1 MNTMNKTK
9 VFLLSVLVSLTIF
22 SSCVDKEFDT
32 PPIND
37 IPVGSIL
44 TVAQLRA
51 LYTGISIKFTGDTSV
66 YATVTMD
73 DKNGNI
79 YKNIYVQDATGSIVL
94 RTLSSGG
101 VYQGDSVRIYLK
113 GTVLSSYNGMLQLD
127 SVDVD
132 KNIIKQKND
141 VVIPPTVVSITDIN
155 SSIQGKLVK
164 LEGVQF
170 NDVELGKT
178 YADKPNLVTV
188 NRTLE
193 DCFGNQIIVRTSGY
207 ASFAGDTVASGNGSL
222 VAIVGE
228 YSGTYQL
235 YLRSKEEILLTGT
248 RCGGNGNF
256 TPIVEEDFSTV
267 TVYSDVNINGWQ
279 TQAIAGS
286 KKWVGKEYTGNKYAE
301 MSAYQS
307 AEASNIGWLIS
318 PAINLTGY
326 SLYRLNFETQFSY
339 WTHDAVT
346 VYIST
351 DFDGTNIATA
361 TWTPIPDAYIATDAD
376 GYNNWI
382 PSGNSNLT
390 TYAGSTVYIGFKYEG
405 SGTGNLT
412 STYRVDNFK
421 VLGSN

>member
-9 VFLLSVLVSLTIF
+9 VFLLAILAGIMVFT
-22 SSCVDKEFDT
+22 SCVKQEFDT
-32 PPIND
+32 PPIKD

-51 LYTGISIKFTGDTSV
+51 LYTGVNVKFVGDSSV

-79 YKNIYVQDATGSIVL
+79 YKNFYIQDGTGSIVV

-113 GTVLSSYNGMLQLD
+113 GTVLSAYNGMLQLD

-132 KNIIKQKND
+132 KNVIKQKND
-141 VVIPPTVVSITDIN
+141 VVIAPTVVNITDIN

-228 YSGTYQL
+228 YNGTMQL

-248 RCGGNGNF
+248 RCGGGNF
-256 TPIVEEDFSTV
+256 TAILQEDFSTV
-267 TVYSDVNINGWQ
+267 TINSDVNINGWQ
-279 TQAIAGS
+279 TQATAGS
-286 KKWVGKEYTGNKYAE
+286 KKWRGKEYSGNQYAE

-318 PAINLTGY
+318 PPINLTGY
-326 SLYRLNFETQFSY
+326 SIYRLNFETEFSY

-351 DFDGTNIATA
+351 NFDGTNIAAA
-361 TWTPIPDAYIATDAD
+361 TWTPLADAYVATDAD

-405 SGTGNLT
+405 SGTGGQT

-421 VLGSN
+421 VLGGN